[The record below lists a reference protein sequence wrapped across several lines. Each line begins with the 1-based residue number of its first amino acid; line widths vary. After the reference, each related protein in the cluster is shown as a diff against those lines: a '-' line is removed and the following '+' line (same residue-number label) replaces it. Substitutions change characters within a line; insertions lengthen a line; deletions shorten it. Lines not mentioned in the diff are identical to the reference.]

1 MPRNEKLP
9 GEYGALTVCDA
20 VREGSILPAMRLL
33 LILMFCLAG
42 GSSATATPAWERVT
56 VAPMKTSIY
65 VGSVR
70 LISSV
75 FERQGEQFSATY
87 EAKVFPWA
95 FWSETG
101 TIRLQVAPAELA
113 RLARGEVIDF
123 TGDAANHKGKPRRVT
138 GRAYPAGIDTGK
150 IKVRIAVDDT
160 ELIFN
165 GNYRFA
171 P

>member
-1 MPRNEKLP
+1 
-9 GEYGALTVCDA
+9 
-20 VREGSILPAMRLL
+20 MRLL
-33 LILMFCLAG
+33 LTLMFCLG
-42 GSSATATPAWERVT
+42 GMSSAIATPAWERVT

-75 FERQGEQFSATY
+75 FERQGEKFSATY

-95 FWSETG
+95 FWNESG
-101 TIRLQVAPAELA
+101 SIRLQVPPAELA

-123 TGDAANHKGKPRRVT
+123 IGDAENHRGKPRKVS
-138 GRAYPAGIDTGK
+138 GRAYPDGKATGK

-165 GNYRFA
+165 GSYRFT